1 MDNLDKY
8 QIEAVKTRAKNALI
22 IAPPGAGKTTV
33 ILNRLKYLL
42 EEEKVKGINIIVI
55 TFTKAAAENMKS
67 RFKDMCENCVIP
79 FFGTFHGLF
88 YKILLRNKCEIHLIE
103 TKDAYNLIRRVL
115 STYIEEVSDDK
126 IKEVLNNISKK
137 KTSSK
142 ELDIPMTQEVFNRCY
157 EAYENFKKERN
168 LLDFDDLQ
176 IRAVKLLKENPNIL
190 GYYKNLIKYILVDEF
205 QDCDSIQLEFLS
217 LINNNTYCVG
227 DEDQSIYSFRG
238 ATPEAMINFHKYFKE
253 SEKIYLKYNYRSL
266 ENIVSLSSKVIE
278 HNKERYKKEIISF
291 NKNKGKIEFN
301 IPFNESEEAKI
312 ICSKIEE
319 SKKLGNKYSDTAILY
334 RTNMESRSFIDSFI
348 KKKIPFKLLDK
359 EYNFFNHFIC
369 RDLVS
374 YLHLAIDPFNKEDF
388 KRIINKPFRYIS
400 KGAVYSV
407 LNSKK
412 KENVFDILMDLEGV
426 HPFQRRKLEELKNDI
441 AYLNK
446 LSLNSAIDFILS
458 DLEYS
463 KYIGEYSSKFKQSQ
477 EDLLDI
483 VEEFKNSAKEF
494 KSIITF
500 ISHIESVEENLEELN
515 NSGDIDSVIL
525 STMHGVKGMQFKDV
539 HIVNIVDESIP
550 HRNSMDNLEEERRLF
565 YVGITRAINN
575 LYLYSPKNIRGK
587 FKDKSIFLRD
597 IDLKEENEIKDYGIK
612 KGDKINHNYFG
623 AGRVLNIEKD
633 NISIKFLNGEER
645 KFSLRTLIENN
656 II

>member
-253 SEKIYLKYNYRSL
+253 SEKFYLKYNYRSL

>member
-525 STMHGVKGMQFKDV
+525 STMHGVKGMQFNDV